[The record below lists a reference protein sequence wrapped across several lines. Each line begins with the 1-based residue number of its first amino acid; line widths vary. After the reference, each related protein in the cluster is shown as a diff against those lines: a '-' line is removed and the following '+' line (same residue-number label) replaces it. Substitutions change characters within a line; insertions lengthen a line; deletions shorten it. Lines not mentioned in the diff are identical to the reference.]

1 MGFADR
7 ADAPPTKSTSGIR
20 NHIDVALEAMPEAEA
35 DHARRLLAGPKT
47 DAEVAADFTA
57 EGWPVKWGS
66 VRNWRQTN
74 KVGRFA

>member
-1 MGFADR
+1 MGFAER
-7 ADAPPTKSTSGIR
+7 ADAPPNRPTSGIR
-20 NHIDVALEAMPEAEA
+20 NHIDRALEAMPDEEA

-57 EGWPVKWGS
+57 EGWPLKWGS
-66 VRNWRQTN
+66 VRNWRQAN